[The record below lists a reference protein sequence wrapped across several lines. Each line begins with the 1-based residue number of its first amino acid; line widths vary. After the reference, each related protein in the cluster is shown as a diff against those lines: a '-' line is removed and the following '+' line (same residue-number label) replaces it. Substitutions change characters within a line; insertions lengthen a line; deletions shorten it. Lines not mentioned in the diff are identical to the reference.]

1 MTRSE
6 IHELGRRYPRVI
18 RWSDEDGCYIGSL
31 PDVCGDCTHG
41 DTPEEVAANLEECA
55 ELYVENTLAEGLPL
69 AEPGAVLVRPTR
81 FRTGNVGSKIRLLR
95 ELHGMSQKTLAEML
109 GISLSTLTK
118 WENGLRRPSRAAA
131 KLLDI
136 LDKHPECIHS

>member
-18 RWSDEDGCYIGSL
+18 RWSNEDGCYIGSL

-69 AEPGAVLVRPTR
+69 AEPGAVPVSYTHLTLPT
-81 FRTGNVGSKIRLLR
+81 K
-95 ELHGMSQKTLAEML
+95 
-109 GISLSTLTK
+109 
-118 WENGLRRPSRAAA
+118 
-131 KLLDI
+131 
-136 LDKHPECIHS
+136 

>member
-1 MTRSE
+1 M
-6 IHELGRRYPRVI
+6 
-18 RWSDEDGCYIGSL
+18 
-31 PDVCGDCTHG
+31 
-41 DTPEEVAANLEECA
+41 
-55 ELYVENTLAEGLPL
+55 ENTLAEGLPL

-95 ELHGMSQKTLAEML
+95 ELHGMSQKSQAEML

-136 LDKHPECIHS
+136 LDKHPECINS